1 MALPRTQ
8 DHIDIEDIRDD
19 IVILK
24 DGSACLILEVTA
36 INFGL
41 FSEKEQEATMYAY
54 AQLLNSLTFAI
65 QIVINSKRKDISD
78 YIAKLD
84 NRLAQTTS
92 PQIKDNLTKYR
103 DFVRAVVRQG
113 NVLDKKFYVSIP
125 FSSLELGMTSSL
137 LSLGNKKPKLS
148 RPIAEIVDRA
158 TLNLIPKRDHLIRLL
173 ARIGLRAR
181 QIPSGELLQLFF
193 DYYNPEKLGTKVEFP
208 TAVAPN
214 IAPAKEG
221 QPPGVKDL
229 KLATT
234 VQDII
239 APQNIS
245 IDFDN
250 VKLNESYYRSFF
262 CNINRRFVDSNWLSP
277 LINFDHSLN
286 IGMYVYPVESK
297 STLDDLRRKIAEMEA
312 ELSTD
317 MQRGRVADPST
328 QAKLEDA
335 LSLQD
340 QLVKG
345 IERFFQF
352 SLYFT
357 VPAESPSELITA
369 SKQVTS
375 TMSSL
380 LVSSTTTALEQAE
393 AFKTTL
399 PTCLDHLMV
408 TRNMDTTSL
417 ATTFPFTSSE
427 LSSNDGILYGLNEHN
442 GSLIIFDRFS
452 LENANSVV
460 FAKAGAGKSYTV
472 KLEVLR
478 SLMFGTEVIIIDPE
492 NEYKTLCD
500 AVGGDYVNF
509 SFNSPSRINP
519 FDLSTLTEF
528 SEENELNLK
537 IQSLHSLFK
546 VVMGE
551 LSPTEDAILDRALNQ
566 AYKMKG
572 ITPDPD
578 TQKKTPPLM
587 EDLYK
592 SLVGMEEPQSRSLAD
607 RIEKFV
613 KGSFAGIIDQPSNV
627 SLKNQFTVFSVRDLE
642 DSIKPIAIFIILDYI
657 WTKMRRDLKKRLLVV
672 DEAWYMMRHPDS
684 AAFLF
689 GIAKRARKYFL
700 GLTTITQD
708 VEDFLSTDYGKA
720 IVTNSSIQILMK
732 QSPAAID
739 RIATVFYL
747 SEGEKHLLLSANVG
761 EGLFFAGN
769 NHVAVRFIASPDEH
783 KLITTKPSEIL
794 ARQQAAAAEKIR
806 LVTTTE
812 FPKK

>member
-1 MALPRTQ
+1 MSLPRTQ

-19 IVILK
+19 IIILK

-41 FSEKEQEATMYAY
+41 FSEKEQEATIYAY

-65 QIVINSKRKDISD
+65 QIVINSKRKDITD
-78 YIAKLD
+78 YIVKLD
-84 NRLAQTTS
+84 DRLAQTTS
-92 PQIKDNLTKYR
+92 PQIKDNLSKYR

-113 NVLDKKFYVSIP
+113 NVLDKSFYISIP
-125 FSSLELGMTSSL
+125 FSSLELGISSSL
-137 LSLGNKKPKLS
+137 FSLGNKKPKLS
-148 RPIAEIVDRA
+148 RPIAEIIDRA

-181 QIPSGELLQLFF
+181 QLTSNELLQLFF
-193 DYYNPEKLGTKVEFP
+193 DYYNREKLGTKVELP
-208 TAVAPN
+208 DPN
-214 IAPAKEG
+214 KKTIPNTSN
-221 QPPGVKDL
+221 QKDL
-229 KLATT
+229 KTATT

-250 VKLNESYYRSFF
+250 LKINESYYRSFF

-352 SLYFT
+352 SLYYT

-500 AVGGDYVNF
+500 AVGGDYINF
-509 SFNSPSRINP
+509 AFNSPSRINP

-572 ITPDPD
+572 ITPDPA

-627 SLKNQFTVFSVRDLE
+627 SLKNSFTVFSVRDLE
-642 DSIKPIAIFIILDYI
+642 DSVKPIAIFIILDYI

-794 ARQQAAAAEKIR
+794 ARQQAATAEKIR
-806 LVTTTE
+806 LVSTPE
-812 FPKK
+812 VPKK

>member
-1 MALPRTQ
+1 MSLPRTQ

-19 IVILK
+19 IIILK

-41 FSEKEQEATMYAY
+41 FSEKEQEATIYAY

-65 QIVINSKRKDISD
+65 QIVINSKRKDITD
-78 YIAKLD
+78 YIVKLD
-84 NRLAQTTS
+84 DRLAQTTS
-92 PQIKDNLTKYR
+92 PQIKDNLSKYR

-113 NVLDKKFYVSIP
+113 NVLDKSFYISIP
-125 FSSLELGMTSSL
+125 FSSLELGISSSL
-137 LSLGNKKPKLS
+137 FSLGNKKPKLS
-148 RPIAEIVDRA
+148 RPIAEIIDRA

-181 QIPSGELLQLFF
+181 QLTSNELLQLFF
-193 DYYNPEKLGTKVEFP
+193 DYYNREKLGTKVELP
-208 TAVAPN
+208 DPN
-214 IAPAKEG
+214 KKTIPNTSS
-221 QPPGVKDL
+221 QKDL
-229 KLATT
+229 KTATT

-250 VKLNESYYRSFF
+250 LKINESYYRSFF

-352 SLYFT
+352 SLYYT

-500 AVGGDYVNF
+500 AVGGDYINF
-509 SFNSPSRINP
+509 AFNSPSRINP

-572 ITPDPD
+572 ITPDPA

-627 SLKNQFTVFSVRDLE
+627 SLKNSFTVFSVRDLE
-642 DSIKPIAIFIILDYI
+642 DSVKPIAIFIILDYI

-794 ARQQAAAAEKIR
+794 ARQQAATAEKIR
-806 LVTTTE
+806 LVSTPE
-812 FPKK
+812 VPKK